1 MLHTAIFPG
10 SFDPFTKGHE
20 SVIYKALPLFNE
32 IIIGIGINS
41 SKQYYFSL
49 ENRIKYI
56 QSIFKE
62 EQKISVRSYS
72 GLTIDFC
79 KTVNA
84 RYIIRGLRNAAD
96 FDFECNIAQ
105 MNHAMMPEVE
115 SVFLV
120 TDPEYCAISST
131 VVREIIR
138 NGGDATAFLAKGMLP
153 IRD

>member
-153 IRD
+153 TRD